1 MIRIIAAAISS
12 LCIANFN
19 HTKYIR
25 TQHILCQNIELNIR
39 PLDSLQRK
47 GSIMISDEQRLEI
60 LKSLINQYNF
70 VLFNTPKA
78 MSNEMQTYVLTCI
91 TCRMNEILIPYESNS
106 DNYMCL
112 GRENRIMIVSA
123 INMLD
128 VIKKSI
134 NVSSHSELMD
144 AMNTKHKSIVG
155 PQKSKIVILKRQHS
169 NGMSASA
176 KAYTPRI

>member
-1 MIRIIAAAISS
+1 
-12 LCIANFN
+12 
-19 HTKYIR
+19 
-25 TQHILCQNIELNIR
+25 
-39 PLDSLQRK
+39 
-47 GSIMISDEQRLEI
+47 
-60 LKSLINQYNF
+60 
-70 VLFNTPKA
+70 

-144 AMNTKHKSIVG
+144 VMNIKHTSIVG

-169 NGMSASA
+169 NGMNASA
-176 KAYTPRI
+176 KAYTPRV